1 MQQSGVDL
9 DDDESE
15 ANRLKRDEVLKRD
28 QARLKEIGEQTDD
41 LVKQMEVLKKI
52 DEMNKDVI
60 AVQKEQAK
68 QRKYISREEDLEI
81 KSLYEEEQ
89 KKFLKMQE
97 TLGDKIDGEIDMDLH
112 GNFTFRPAP
121 GKEVKEEGI

>member
-1 MQQSGVDL
+1 
-9 DDDESE
+9 
-15 ANRLKRDEVLKRD
+15 
-28 QARLKEIGEQTDD
+28 
-41 LVKQMEVLKKI
+41 
-52 DEMNKDVI
+52 
-60 AVQKEQAK
+60 
-68 QRKYISREEDLEI
+68 LEI

>member
-52 DEMNKDVI
+52 DEMNKEVI

>member
-41 LVKQMEVLKKI
+41 LVK
-52 DEMNKDVI
+52 
-60 AVQKEQAK
+60 
-68 QRKYISREEDLEI
+68 
-81 KSLYEEEQ
+81 
-89 KKFLKMQE
+89 
-97 TLGDKIDGEIDMDLH
+97 
-112 GNFTFRPAP
+112 
-121 GKEVKEEGI
+121 